1 VANSPDFVEVL
12 QISPSGGVSGYLVIE
27 SSGLPMP
34 MVHSMVGTS
43 PTNMINIMVHAD
55 DNKGRV
61 IITLL
66 S

>member
-1 VANSPDFVEVL
+1 MANSPDFVEVL

-43 PTNMINIMVHAD
+43 PTNTTNRVINAD

-61 IITLL
+61 IITL
-66 S
+66 SS